1 MQKANGK
8 IFSALKMI
16 ESLYLDNKI
25 RYIIFRN
32 ILNDYQDIIDLS
44 EFSCYTDSHIKAKC
58 GNM

>member
-16 ESLYLDNKI
+16 EALYLDN
-25 RYIIFRN
+25 
-32 ILNDYQDIIDLS
+32 QDIIDLS